1 MNVLSNPAFDF
12 SPNRTAASFQWT
24 EVPMDV
30 TGELQPSFGNYTYVG
45 YNPDNAN
52 MYMYGK
58 STYYETPSRPANGTP
73 DG

>member
-1 MNVLSNPAFDF
+1 
-12 SPNRTAASFQWT
+12 
-24 EVPMDV
+24 MDV

-45 YNPDNAN
+45 YNQDNAN

-73 DG
+73 DGK